1 MKNFIQSKLTLAVLL
16 VAFASVATA
25 PFLPAPSAYAK
36 ECVAGTSG
44 LTLLPPWYKGLKCD
58 DKTSSISPPKDQDGG
73 LETMIF
79 TIILNVI
86 EALLYIVGYITLAM
100 IIWGGF
106 KYMLGGDNPS
116 KVEAAKKTIVNAII
130 GLIISIF
137 SIIIINVIAGAF

>member
-16 VAFASVATA
+16 IAFASTA
-25 PFLPAPSAYAK
+25 IAPLLPAPSVYAK
-36 ECVAGTSG
+36 ECAAGTSA
-44 LTLLPPWYKGLKCD
+44 LTLLPPWYKGLQCD
-58 DKTSSISPPKDQDGG
+58 DDKGSILPPKDQGG
-73 LETMIF
+73 LQPMIF
-79 TIILNVI
+79 IIILNVI

-130 GLIISIF
+130 GLVISIF
-137 SIIIINVIAGAF
+137 SIIIINVIGGAF